1 MLLNLI
7 DQVKRGVL
15 EHSLYSRRSVGLLWG
30 ENCAPSS
37 WHKASGSRHRV
48 LLRQADLTHESLKA
62 GIGAKRIEIGV
73 VLAKMS
79 ICNRQTVMR
88 RCRHRGK
95 PEGQRTASSRTH
107 LSPYR
112 WYVRR
117 KGTAG
122 RRTRA
127 RAELRRMLQFV
138 HSPFI
143 QEEKRSRR
151 RQADK
156 RGRVKA
162 SHLTWRPFQDPTRL
176 LGDSRRR

>member
-1 MLLNLI
+1 MKARRNQERDVARRDRSLTVPQRWQSLCLNTLGAMLLNLI
-7 DQVKRGVL
+7 DQVKRGFL

-122 RRTRA
+122 R
-127 RAELRRMLQFV
+127 
-138 HSPFI
+138 
-143 QEEKRSRR
+143 
-151 RQADK
+151 ADSCK
-156 RGRVKA
+156 G
-162 SHLTWRPFQDPTRL
+162 
-176 LGDSRRR
+176 